1 MSRKFR
7 YRRTSEIKMTNEAR
21 VLRRLRLDS
30 STKIK
35 EVAKEVG
42 KSEAYIRHIEH
53 GRLDVPGKDMVK
65 KILSVYGATY
75 RIYSGKCKVECS
87 EDSYMELK
95 NMIHK
100 IPENIVQLILTLVRS
115 GLSNQD

>member
-30 STKIK
+30 GTSIK
-35 EVAKEVG
+35 EVAKEIG

-53 GRLDVPGKDMVK
+53 GRLDVPSKEVIK

-75 RIYSGKCKVECS
+75 RIYSAKCKVECS
-87 EDSYMELK
+87 EDPYMELK

-100 IPENIVQLILTLVRS
+100 IPDEKVPLALSMIRGILS
-115 GLSNQD
+115 C

>member
-30 STKIK
+30 GTKIK
-35 EVAKEVG
+35 EVAKEIG

-53 GRLDVPGKDMVK
+53 GRLDVPDKETIK
-65 KILSVYGATY
+65 KILLVYGATY
-75 RIYSGKCKVECS
+75 RIYSAKCKVECS
-87 EDSYMELK
+87 EDAYTELK
-95 NMIHK
+95 NIIHK
-100 IPENIVQLILTLVRS
+100 IPDEKVPLVLSLVR
-115 GLSNQD
+115 GVLSS

>member
-30 STKIK
+30 GTKIK
-35 EVAKEVG
+35 VVAQAIG
-42 KSEAYIRHIEH
+42 KSETFIRHIEH
-53 GRLDVPGKDMVK
+53 GRLDVPSKEIVK
-65 KILSVYGATY
+65 RILTVYGATY
-75 RIYSGKCKVECS
+75 RIYSAKCKIDCVE
-87 EDSYMELK
+87 DNYMELK

-100 IPENIVQLILTLVRS
+100 IPEEKLQLIVSLVR
-115 GLSNQD
+115 GVLSS

>member
-21 VLRRLRLDS
+21 VLRRLRLES
-30 STKIK
+30 GMKIK
-35 EVAKEVG
+35 EVAREIG

-53 GRLDVPGKDMVK
+53 GRLDVPSKEMVK
-65 KILSVYGATY
+65 KILSAYGATY
-75 RIYSGKCKVECS
+75 RIYSAKCKVDCA
-87 EDSYMELK
+87 EDPYMEIK

-100 IPENIVQLILTLVRS
+100 IPEDKITLV
-115 GLSNQD
+115 LSLLRGVLSS

>member
-1 MSRKFR
+1 
-7 YRRTSEIKMTNEAR
+7 MTNEAR

-30 STKIK
+30 GTKIK
-35 EVAKEVG
+35 EVAKEIG

-53 GRLDVPGKDMVK
+53 GRLYVPDKDMVK
-65 KILSVYGATY
+65 KVLLVYGATY
-75 RIYSGKCKVECS
+75 RIYSAKCKADCA

-100 IPENIVQLILTLVRS
+100 IPEDKLGVILALVRS
-115 GLSNQD
+115 VLSS

>member
-30 STKIK
+30 GTKIK
-35 EVAKEVG
+35 EVAKEIG

-53 GRLDVPGKDMVK
+53 GRLDVPDRAIVK
-65 KILSVYGATY
+65 KILEVYGASY
-75 RIYSGKCKVECS
+75 RIYSNKLKSSVEL
-87 EDSYMELK
+87 DSRLQLK
-95 NMIHK
+95 HV
-100 IPENIVQLILTLVRS
+100 IPQLNLEESRMVLAFIQSIKL
-115 GLSNQD
+115 N

>member
-30 STKIK
+30 GTKIK
-35 EVAKEVG
+35 EVAKEIG

-53 GRLDVPGKDMVK
+53 GRLDVPEKNMIK
-65 KILSVYGATY
+65 KILFVYGATY
-75 RIYSGKCKVECS
+75 RIYSAKCKSECK
-87 EDSYMELK
+87 EDPYLELK
-95 NMIHK
+95 NMLQK
-100 IPENIVQLILTLVRS
+100 LSRNNVQILLNMARSLV
-115 GLSNQD
+115 NN

>member
-1 MSRKFR
+1 MSRKFG

-21 VLRRLRLDS
+21 VLRRLRLECG
-30 STKIK
+30 TKIK
-35 EVAKEVG
+35 EVAKEIG

-53 GRLDVPGKDMVK
+53 GRLDVPDKVMVK

-75 RIYSGKCKVECS
+75 RIYSAKCKIDCT

-95 NMIHK
+95 NLIHK
-100 IPENIVQLILTLVRS
+100 IPEQKLALVLSLIRGV
-115 GLSNQD
+115 LSS

>member
-1 MSRKFR
+1 
-7 YRRTSEIKMTNEAR
+7 MTNEAR

-30 STKIK
+30 GTKIK
-35 EVAKEVG
+35 EVAKEIG

-53 GRLDVPGKDMVK
+53 GRLDVPGKEMIK

-75 RIYSGKCKVECS
+75 RIYSAKCKVDCA
-87 EDSYMELK
+87 EDPYMELK

-100 IPENIVQLILTLVRS
+100 VPEEKLILALNLLRS
-115 GLSNQD
+115 LMNN